1 MEETMN
7 ELKRC
12 PFCGV
17 VPRTELRVTK
27 MGGTEDHIEFAVH
40 CVECGIQKTVTLRF
54 TAYANFMD
62 VEKAMTEVI
71 KAWNQRK
78 EENDGD

>member
-1 MEETMN
+1 MKGK
-7 ELKRC
+7 LKRC

-40 CVECGIQKTVTLRF
+40 C
-54 TAYANFMD
+54 
-62 VEKAMTEVI
+62 I
-71 KAWNQRK
+71 KGRK
-78 EENDGD
+78 

>member
-1 MEETMN
+1 MKG
-7 ELKRC
+7 ELKKC

-17 VPRTELRVTK
+17 VPRTELRVMK

-40 CVECGIQKTVTLRF
+40 CVGCGVERTVTLRF
-54 TAYANFMD
+54 VAYANFMD
-62 VEKAMTEVI
+62 VEKAITEVI
-71 KAWNQRK
+71 EAWNQRK